1 MNFKKSNLKKN
12 KKSKTFFLPWILQ
25 KYQCEKA
32 TQIKPSIWKYTEI
45 PLTAVMLPDSKGA
58 NYCSP
63 LVVLARLRHI
73 YLFISGKKKKT
84 KKKNTETEGMF
95 LVQKLYKW
103 SKIPTP
109 FLYYGN
115 FKHEIRRVAGRLR
128 EEYISHFCSLSPGFF
143 FECLIP
149 MSIQGDPLHWYF
161 KEHRQVGWKCLQN
174 TSCRS
179 V

>member
-1 MNFKKSNLKKN
+1 M

-25 KYQCEKA
+25 KYPCEKA
-32 TQIKPSIWKYTEI
+32 TQIKLSIWKYTEI
-45 PLTAVMLPDSKGA
+45 PLTAVMLPDGKGA

-73 YLFISGKKKKT
+73 YLFIYLREKK
-84 KKKNTETEGMF
+84 ETEGMF

-115 FKHEIRRVAGRLR
+115 FKHEIKRVADRLR
-128 EEYISHFCSLSPGFF
+128 EEYINHFCSSSPVF

-161 KEHRQVGWKCLQN
+161 KKHRQVGWNCLQN